1 MFGKIT
7 LAAAIVAS
15 GVAFAQK
22 TQQPSST
29 SNVQTQPTNSV
40 PRECWDTHTN
50 RARPVTAADSKA
62 IPQGPL
68 PTTDSAYGIA
78 RGTKADRPAEMPQ
91 CD

>member
-1 MFGKIT
+1 MFGKIV
-7 LAAAIVAS
+7 LAVALVVN

-22 TQQPSST
+22 IQQPSST
-29 SNVQTQPTNSV
+29 SNVQTQPPNSV

-62 IPQGPL
+62 IPQGPV
-68 PTTDSAYGIA
+68 PPSSAYAILPA
-78 RGTKADRPAEMPQ
+78 TKADRPPEMPQ